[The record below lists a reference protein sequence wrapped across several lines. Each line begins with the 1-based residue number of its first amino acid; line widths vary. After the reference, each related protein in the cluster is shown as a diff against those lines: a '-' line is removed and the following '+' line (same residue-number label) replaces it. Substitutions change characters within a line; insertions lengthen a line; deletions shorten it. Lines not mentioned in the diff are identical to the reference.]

1 MPTTIHEAADG
12 PLAELAARCRRQR
25 LPCALLLAAFR
36 PAPQAGE
43 LADEAALAALRS
55 ACEVRLRSQVRADD
69 EVHALGGLEFGL
81 LLRRCSAAGADIVAE
96 RLVRTCSAPDG
107 LAPPGLALRLEV
119 RRVIPPDA
127 RARQER
133 SGAATMPA

>member
-1 MPTTIHEAADG
+1 MPTTIQEAAAPAAEG

-25 LPCALLLAAFR
+25 LPCVLLLASFR
-36 PAPQAGE
+36 PSPQAGE
-43 LADEAALAALRS
+43 MADEVALGTLRG
-55 ACEVRLRSQVRADD
+55 ACQLRLRSQLRADD
-69 EVHALGGLEFGL
+69 EVHALGDLEFGL
-81 LLRRCSAAGADIVAE
+81 LLRRCSAAGADIAGE
-96 RLVRTCSAPDG
+96 RLARTCSAPD
-107 LAPPGLALRLEV
+107 GLALRLEV